1 MIFRRNLM
9 VSTASATSQGM
20 HSRRLAFVLLCLAR
34 FMVVLDASIV
44 NVALPSMQHDFGL
57 STATLQWVVSIY
69 SLTFGSFLLLS
80 GRAGDLFG
88 RRKLF
93 MGGLALFSL
102 ASLAGGLAPSG
113 LWFIVIRGVQGLG
126 AALVAP
132 TTLSLITTLYE
143 EGPERNRALGTVG
156 SISSLGF
163 AVGAVLGGLLV
174 AGLGWRWVMFVNV
187 PVGLLGLA
195 LTPIFLSETST
206 STAHRHLDV

>member
-57 STATLQWVVSIY
+57 SMATLQWVVSIY

-88 RRKLF
+88 RRRLF
-93 MGGLALFSL
+93 MGGLVLFSL
-102 ASLAGGLAPSG
+102 ASLAGGWRHRASGLSSFVASREWGRPWSPRPRSHSSPRCMRKDQPVTARLGSPAQSAPS
-113 LWFIVIRGVQGLG
+113 
-126 AALVAP
+126 ALQ
-132 TTLSLITTLYE
+132 
-143 EGPERNRALGTVG
+143 
-156 SISSLGF
+156 
-163 AVGAVLGGLLV
+163 
-174 AGLGWRWVMFVNV
+174 WV
-187 PVGLLGLA
+187 
-195 LTPIFLSETST
+195 
-206 STAHRHLDV
+206 RCW